1 MSGFPGSPNILK
13 GAFIRYDGSPASPR
27 IVIFPYN
34 PETLSRTIVPGAAL
48 PPAGKPNAA
57 RGGPQETIVF
67 TMVLDATDLL
77 EQSSAQAAATGVYPI
92 LSAIELLM
100 YPPFPVAPLV
110 TLFVWGPYRVVPVRI
125 VSLNIL
131 ESQFDPNLSPI
142 QATVQVTLSVTGE
155 VDVPSL
161 GYLLQHV
168 ATLTSMVGPAYSPTP
183 APAGVKLPLPGNV
196 PPSSETG
203 TVNPGGLFGAL

>member
-1 MSGFPGSPNILK
+1 MPGFPGSPNILK
-13 GAFIRYDGSPASPR
+13 GAFIRYDGSPAAPR

-34 PETLSRTIVPGAAL
+34 PETLSRTIVPGPTAA
-48 PPAGKPNAA
+48 PAGKPNAA
-57 RGGPQETIVF
+57 TGGPQETIVF
-67 TMVLDATDLL
+67 TMMLDATDQL
-77 EQSSAQAAATGVYPI
+77 EQASTQAATTGVYPI

-125 VSLNIL
+125 VALNIL
-131 ESQFDPNLSPI
+131 ESLFDPNLSPI

-155 VDVPSL
+155 VEVPSL

-168 ATLTSMVGPAYSPTP
+168 ATLTSLAGPAYSPTP
-183 APAGVKLPLPGNV
+183 NPAGIKLPLPGSV
-196 PPSSETG
+196 PPSTQTG